1 MEEDRKRVLLTSP
14 TSFIAEVMLVLL
26 GLSGLSVIGVHLAYF
41 SSISFLC
48 AILGLFVGLS
58 AVLICLLGIYILLY
72 HDYYHLKL
80 FTTFLSL
87 FLVLQLIW
95 VIYLYFFSQNL
106 LLTIEQEGSVISL
119 DVCFGFSVSAL
130 IAIAFHLKQKGSTI
144 EMVKL

>member
-1 MEEDRKRVLLTSP
+1 MEDDRKRVVLTSP

-26 GLSGLSVIGVHLAYF
+26 GLSGLSVIGVYFAYF
-41 SSISFLC
+41 PSLSLLC

-58 AVLICLLGIYILLY
+58 AVLICLLGIYTLLY

-87 FLVLQLIW
+87 FLALQLTWI
-95 VIYLYFFSQNL
+95 IYLYFFAQNL
-106 LLTIEQEGSVISL
+106 LLTIEQEGSVIAL
-119 DVCFGFSVSAL
+119 DVCFGFSISAL
-130 IAIAFHLKQKGSTI
+130 IAIGFHLKQKGSTI